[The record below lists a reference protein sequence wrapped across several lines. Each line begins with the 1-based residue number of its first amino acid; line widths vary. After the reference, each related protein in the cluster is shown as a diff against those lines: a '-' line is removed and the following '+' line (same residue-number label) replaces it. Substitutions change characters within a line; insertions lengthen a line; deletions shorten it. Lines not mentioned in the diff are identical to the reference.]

1 MVSILYTCVA
11 FRHIMYRIYMEMIMY
26 DIICLK
32 HLSMASHQTRH
43 APLCILGTNPK
54 RANATFFHDDDDVS
68 PNLHCNQRLLTSELY
83 FTSGRVLSIQ
93 SNPYQALFFQSYQNH
108 NKPKTQKHN
117 ISKEIFRET
126 QKKADVQSVIKCS
139 FSVHCSFKC

>member
-1 MVSILYTCVA
+1 MSNDHKKRHVGIPGQHDSEFPTKWFHIISISYTCVG

-26 DIICLK
+26 DITCLK
-32 HLSMASHQTRH
+32 HLSQPSHQTRH
-43 APLCILGTNPK
+43 ATLCILGTNPK
-54 RANATFFHDDDDVS
+54 QANA
-68 PNLHCNQRLLTSELY
+68 
-83 FTSGRVLSIQ
+83 I
-93 SNPYQALFFQSYQNH
+93 FFQSFQNH

-139 FSVHCSFKC
+139 FKCSLRVSRFPSHQIR

>member
-1 MVSILYTCVA
+1 
-11 FRHIMYRIYMEMIMY
+11 MY

-54 RANATFFHDDDDVS
+54 QANAIFFES
-68 PNLHCNQRLLTSELY
+68 FQNQ
-83 FTSGRVLSIQ
+83 
-93 SNPYQALFFQSYQNH
+93 

-117 ISKEIFRET
+117 ISKAIFRET

-139 FSVHCSFKC
+139 FSVHQGFHASLLIRSDDKAL